1 MAINFEK
8 AFLRVLDANTNRLKE
23 GLRVIE
29 DITRFLKEDKK
40 LTGELKKARHNIDF
54 YIKKISPDYKKQ
66 LMSRKS
72 EKDIGKSIKIKS
84 EYKRK
89 DFKEILISNFKRVQE
104 SLRVLEEIS
113 KIKDEE
119 ISKSFKKMRFKI
131 YELEKNFFREII
143 NF

>member
-66 LMSRKS
+66 LMSRES

-113 KIKDEE
+113 KIKDEK